1 MLVLYNVTQCYMC
14 HTMFH
19 VLHNVTCVTQCCM
32 CYTTSLNKITTYLRT
47 DVISSRTFMSTRT
60 QAKLSECEMRSR
72 SATNSMICSV
82 SNKPYLTQTT
92 ISRGHMTSRP
102 HNLLLEAGSCLTTRA
117 TTRRQPSTLT
127 IFSIYQQ
134 FFSFS
139 SKQQIK
145 TCFFQLRQDV
155 PQTVAVHTHT
165 HTHIHI

>member
-1 MLVLYNVTQCYMC
+1 MCHNVACVTQCYMC
-14 HTMFH
+14 YTM
-19 VLHNVTCVTQCCM
+19 
-32 CYTTSLNKITTYLRT
+32 SLNKITTYLRT

-102 HNLLLEAGSCLTTRA
+102 HLLLEAGSCLTTRA
-117 TTRRQPSTLT
+117 TTMRQPSTLT
-127 IFSIYQQ
+127 IFSIYHQ

-145 TCFFQLRQDV
+145 TCFFPAKARCSTDGSCTLCE
-155 PQTVAVHTHT
+155 HTHT
-165 HTHIHI
+165 HTSETNDSTF